1 MKISL
6 YCRQSNLLMLL
17 LTVSLVL
24 IFQCTSNFYLKG
36 FAQGTI
42 LTPENK
48 PPVEPPEFQ
57 GLSAAEKAASTNETC
72 TLTPNSKLQGLPQQ
86 TEGPYFVDG
95 MPNRSDI
102 TLDTSNGVTQE
113 GINLNL
119 TIHVYGID
127 NGSCVP
133 IKGAKVDVWHAN
145 STGVYSAV
153 GEMGTLS
160 SNFLRGNQ
168 ITDDNGTVK
177 FSTIYPGWYPGRAIH
192 IHDKV
197 RMVNESQDKLE
208 WTSQIYFD
216 DSLNEEIH
224 KKTPYSNHGNP
235 QTPNERDVIFTGP
248 STDGLIKSNS
258 GKLLLMNTTK
268 SGQNV
273 YAGLINI
280 LLNAN

>member
-1 MKISL
+1 
-6 YCRQSNLLMLL
+6 MLL
-17 LTVSLVL
+17 VTVSLVL
-24 IFQCTSNFYLKG
+24 VSHSSPNFFLKG
-36 FAQGTI
+36 FAQGTTQ
-42 LTPENK
+42 TPANE
-48 PPVEPPEFQ
+48 PPVEPPGFQ

-72 TLTPNSKLQGLPQQ
+72 VLTPNSKLQGLPQQ

-102 TLDTSNGVTQE
+102 TSDSSNGVTQE
-113 GINLNL
+113 GINLSL

-145 STGVYSAV
+145 STGVYSGV
-153 GEMGTLS
+153 GEMGTTG

-168 ITDDNGTVK
+168 ITDDNGTVD

-197 RMVNESQDKLE
+197 RIVNESQDNLE

-216 DSLNEEIH
+216 DSLNEEIL
-224 KKTPYSNHGNP
+224 KKTPYSNHGSP
-235 QTPNERDVIFTGP
+235 ETTNEQDMIFTGP
-248 STDGLIKSNS
+248 STDGLFKSTS
-258 GKLLLMNTTK
+258 GKLLLMNATK
-268 SGQNV
+268 NGENA
-273 YAGLINI
+273 YAGSINI
-280 LLNAN
+280 VLNTK

>member
-17 LTVSLVL
+17 LIISLVL

-36 FAQGTI
+36 FAQGTT

-48 PPVEPPEFQ
+48 PPTEPPEFQ
-57 GLSAAEKAASTNETC
+57 GLSAAFSAASTNETC
-72 TLTPNSKLQGLPQQ
+72 ILTPNSKLQGLPQQ
-86 TEGPYFVDG
+86 TEGPYFVDD

-102 TLDTSNGVTQE
+102 TSDTSNGVTQE
-113 GINLNL
+113 GINLSL

-153 GEMGTLS
+153 EDMGTIG

-235 QTPNERDVIFTGP
+235 QTPNERDMIFTGP

-268 SGQNV
+268 TGQNA